1 MPTRIFEVTNAPV
14 NLLVALDVDG
24 LPLGLQIGKQYTG
37 RYTAIGPQ
45 SILKALEVAVG
56 AAVTANSPA
65 LPVRVFEDLFIF
77 PVTGQAIFVWSERG
91 GGQLVI
97 NDIT

>member
-1 MPTRIFEVTNAPV
+1 MPTRIYEVTTAPV

-24 LPLGLQIGKQYTG
+24 LPLGLQIGKHYTG

-65 LPVRVFEDLFIF
+65 LPVRVFEDLTII
-77 PVTGQAIFVWSERG
+77 PVTGQEIFVWSELG